1 MIDLEPNRIFFV
13 YISIRKWWIQSDFDL
28 IQQDYEKISL
38 SAGVCA
44 FFFFANLTKILLNIS
59 EPQQEIREK
68 HDRIIKRLHN
78 LFSAFN
84 WSTIG
89 LFWQLATWYFQQ
101 QNTKRIIFQS
111 SASTTAV
118 REGSISRH
126 LEGPTKDPLKPLKH
140 HYNMVPRG
148 LRRAH
153 SWRSTRE
160 HFKTNLG
167 SVCGT
172 AQCSNLYYEP
182 SKIYFSV
189 GGREGMGK

>member
-1 MIDLEPNRIFFV
+1 MDCNFHFTIDLEPNRIFFV

-59 EPQQEIREK
+59 EPQQEIQEK

-111 SASTTAV
+111 TQVLQLLGRVTSP
-118 REGSISRH
+118 GI
-126 LEGPTKDPLKPLKH
+126 
-140 HYNMVPRG
+140 
-148 LRRAH
+148 LR
-153 SWRSTRE
+153 
-160 HFKTNLG
+160 
-167 SVCGT
+167 
-172 AQCSNLYYEP
+172 AQL
-182 SKIYFSV
+182 
-189 GGREGMGK
+189 RTH